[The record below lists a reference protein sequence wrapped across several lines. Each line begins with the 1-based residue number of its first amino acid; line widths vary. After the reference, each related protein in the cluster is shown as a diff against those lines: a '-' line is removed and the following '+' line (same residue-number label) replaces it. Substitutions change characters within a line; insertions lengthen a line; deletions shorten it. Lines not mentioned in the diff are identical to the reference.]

1 MSEEKEKQTAKISVE
16 NLEDELIETKQA
28 EPETKSDEDEIIEQE
43 EIESKLGT
51 IEETAY
57 GKLKHTN
64 IIEEM
69 EKSYLDYAMSVIVSR
84 ALPDVRDGLKPVHRR
99 ILYSMYKSG
108 IHYNTPYKKSARI
121 VGDVLGRYHPH
132 GDSAVYMALVR
143 LAQDFSMRYPLVD
156 GQGNF
161 GSIDGDS
168 PAAMRY
174 TEARSAKI
182 TQELLADINKGTVDF
197 ADNFDGSI
205 KEPTVLPT
213 RLPNFLLMGSEG
225 IAVGM
230 ATKIPP
236 HNLTEVSNAITAM
249 IKKGKAVVADKIEI
263 GEEKLSSDS
272 ECINEIL
279 EADPKALAGKF
290 ESSIEHEELMEHIK
304 GPDFPT
310 AGIIYD
316 QKSIEDAYRTGK
328 GRIVIR
334 AKAAI
339 EEDKKGRFQIVVTEL
354 PYQVNKARLLM
365 KIAKLVKDKRIE
377 GIKNLRDDSDRS
389 GLQVTVELKRDARP
403 KLVLNKLFKMSEL
416 QTSFSLNM
424 VALNSEGTPQ
434 LMTLRQVLREYII
447 HRQLVVVRRSQNE
460 LKEARDRAHIL
471 EGLLIALNN
480 LDDVIETIRRS
491 PDTQTAHDTL
501 MKKFKLSDVQ
511 ATAIL
516 EMQLKRLAALERQKI
531 EDEYKAIQ
539 EAIGTL
545 IKLLNNPKKIL
556 DVIIE
561 ETAEMVEKYG
571 DDRRTKVIKGKVGE
585 FSEEDLIADE
595 LTVITLTE
603 SGYVKRMDPSSFR
616 SQSRGGK
623 GAKGLNMKTEDVL
636 RCIVTC
642 NTHDTLYLFTN
653 QGRVFKL
660 RSFEIPEASRQ
671 AKGTAIVNILN
682 LKPDEK
688 VLSTLVV
695 DEEADKEKF
704 VTLATKD
711 GLVKKTAVKLYENIR
726 QSGIV
731 AITLN
736 EGDEL
741 VWGKITSGEDNIML
755 ITHNGKSIRFS
766 ETEVKSSQRDTK
778 GVKGITLKAGDYVV
792 GVEAFE
798 DEKDVLNKTSLLIIT
813 ENGLGKRTLLKHY
826 PIQKRSGLGVKVSE
840 ITKRTGKVAAAKMI
854 NDENKEVVITT
865 KSGKAIKMDITKK
878 SIPTLT
884 RPTQGVILMKL
895 GKEDQVVAVA
905 LTVEEEDEEE

>member
-1 MSEEKEKQTAKISVE
+1 M
-16 NLEDELIETKQA
+16 
-28 EPETKSDEDEIIEQE
+28 
-43 EIESKLGT
+43 
-51 IEETAY
+51 
-57 GKLKHTN
+57 N
-64 IIEEM
+64 I
-69 EKSYLDYAMSVIVSR
+69 R
-84 ALPDVRDGLKPVHRR
+84 
-99 ILYSMYKSG
+99 
-108 IHYNTPYKKSARI
+108 
-121 VGDVLGRYHPH
+121 
-132 GDSAVYMALVR
+132 
-143 LAQDFSMRYPLVD
+143 
-156 GQGNF
+156 
-161 GSIDGDS
+161 
-168 PAAMRY
+168 
-174 TEARSAKI
+174 
-182 TQELLADINKGTVDF
+182 
-197 ADNFDGSI
+197 
-205 KEPTVLPT
+205 
-213 RLPNFLLMGSEG
+213 
-225 IAVGM
+225 
-230 ATKIPP
+230 
-236 HNLTEVSNAITAM
+236 
-249 IKKGKAVVADKIEI
+249 
-263 GEEKLSSDS
+263 
-272 ECINEIL
+272 
-279 EADPKALAGKF
+279 
-290 ESSIEHEELMEHIK
+290 
-304 GPDFPT
+304 
-310 AGIIYD
+310 
-316 QKSIEDAYRTGK
+316 
-328 GRIVIR
+328 
-334 AKAAI
+334 
-339 EEDKKGRFQIVVTEL
+339 
-354 PYQVNKARLLM
+354 
-365 KIAKLVKDKRIE
+365 
-377 GIKNLRDDSDRS
+377 
-389 GLQVTVELKRDARP
+389 
-403 KLVLNKLFKMSEL
+403 
-416 QTSFSLNM
+416 
-424 VALNSEGTPQ
+424 
-434 LMTLRQVLREYII
+434 
-447 HRQLVVVRRSQNE
+447 
-460 LKEARDRAHIL
+460 
-471 EGLLIALNN
+471 
-480 LDDVIETIRRS
+480 
-491 PDTQTAHDTL
+491 
-501 MKKFKLSDVQ
+501 
-511 ATAIL
+511 
-516 EMQLKRLAALERQKI
+516 
-531 EDEYKAIQ
+531 AIQ
-539 EAIGTL
+539 ETIGTL

-556 DVIIE
+556 DVVVK

-571 DDRRTKVIKGKVGE
+571 DERRTKVVKGKVGE

-682 LKPDEK
+682 LKADER

-695 DEEADKEKF
+695 DEEEDKEKF
-704 VTLATKD
+704 ITLATKD

-741 VWGKITSGEDNIML
+741 VWGRITSGNDHIML

-778 GVKGITLKAGDYVV
+778 GVKGITLKTGDYVV

-798 DEKDVLNKTSLLIIT
+798 DDKDVLNKTSLLIIT

-905 LTVEEEDEEE
+905 LTVEEEEDEEE